1 MWKKVPVI
9 VVVLVCLLTACN
21 QSGASEATALIPTSA
36 APTNT
41 AAPLALTE
49 EPPSPNEIPVTETPV
64 PPTDA
69 PSSPA
74 PVLATDV
81 PSSPTPMP
89 PTVTPTDEPTVA
101 VQEVI
106 ASQPED
112 LIGTWD
118 SLQEF
123 EMIYSQSG
131 GARIIDREVGEEM
144 VGVGAYHFDG
154 DQLVLDSEVC
164 LKWEGGFAIEFACT
178 GTYTLYVVK
187 EGDKVTGFRF
197 EVIEDPYLDRRKV
210 MTGHT
215 WQRVEE

>member
-1 MWKKVPVI
+1 MEAVMWKKVPVI
-9 VVVLVCLLTACN
+9 VVVMVCLLTACN

-41 AAPLALTE
+41 VAPPDSTE
-49 EPPSPNEIPVTETPV
+49 EPPSPTENPVTETPV

-69 PSSPA
+69 PSSP
-74 PVLATDV
+74 
-81 PSSPTPMP
+81 TPMA
-89 PTVTPTDEPTVA
+89 PTVTPTDEPAVA

-112 LIGTWD
+112 IIGTWD

-131 GARIIDREVGEEM
+131 GARIINREAGEEM

-154 DQLVLDSEVC
+154 DQLVLVSEVC

-178 GTYTLYVVK
+178 GTYTPYVVK
-187 EGDKVTGFRF
+187 EGDEVTGVRF
-197 EVIEDPYLDRRKV
+197 EVIEDPYLDRRKA